1 MRRKGHKAAGTPWLL
16 IATVAGIT
24 VVVVMALLFFSGY
37 IVPAESTPGV
47 QSLVKTAVPTL
58 KPTIATVT
66 TIQSGTSPMTT
77 PVLTETTVVPAPSEG
92 VYLKVDYIGAFSGT
106 YSLNGVQHT
115 VQSSGTRL
123 YPLPDAAGTV
133 SASFQK
139 EDGTTKHALTVG
151 IYRDGKLLRSDAIS
165 TAYGKVSI
173 TADV

>member
-1 MRRKGHKAAGTPWLL
+1 MRRQWHKAAGTPWLL

-66 TIQSGTSPMTT
+66 TTQSGTSPMTT

-106 YSLNGVQHT
+106 YSLNGVQHN
-115 VQSSGTRL
+115 VRSSGTRMYL
-123 YPLPDAAGTV
+123 LPDATGTV
-133 SASFQK
+133 SAAFQK
-139 EDGTTKHALTVG
+139 EDGTTKHALTIG